1 MSRKQD
7 NELKRRFEHKMYLA
21 KERPDNLFD
30 LADCGLKE
38 IPSGT
43 FSLAKVLLKTHLL
56 LQNNALRNLDSGG
69 NLSDL
74 QHLQVLDLSSNLLQR
89 LPDKFHNFPSLQIL
103 NLSKNRLQSLP
114 PSFVKLSSLYKL
126 NLEDNALKFVPSEI
140 GALTQLVVLGLAGN
154 PFSELPDQILKLA
167 NLQELTLPVERMRF
181 PPADVCKDGV
191 DAILRFI
198 EGTRTGYNT
207 STSISESHSHV
218 SHHGPQETGCAQ
230 ASPDASFE
238 QKPQNQRLR
247 AVELERQLQEDQ
259 KGQMQLAFEANQS
272 RQKVLGQLVEDEA
285 RLHAELTAVQRKRDQ
300 DHTKLVHT
308 LLSAEDS
315 ADRLI
320 QQLLSRNEA
329 AKRQEA
335 AADLDNLK
343 MLVNRPDSS
352 FELRRQ
358 EILDAMQT
366 MLSVTDEAYRG
377 YTAQRQVAQQR
388 TLAGDVSADQEVVG
402 LLADRHEKQK
412 KLTSEIA
419 LEEEAQ
425 KAAFAKLQLKQDARA
440 QRLQR
445 DIVLIEQELCYLTKT
460 EQDRK
465 AKRTEVNQQCLNQRR
480 ADLVR
485 LLAQL
490 SKEQQTRQ
498 EELKARLKEME
509 QHRVDDQLD
518 YWLIQY
524 QRLLDNKPPE
534 LSNKLEPEV
543 EDILKLAGG
552 MDFAS
557 NLQYHRITYAVLQ
570 TMTEDDLQRIGV
582 YAAGVRRAILGAVV
596 DRIQASKLAG
606 IKLSADHTVGRIS
619 TPSAPPLIETHET
632 VPSAPSLVLARTA
645 NECCICQ
652 DAPCSVVF
660 LQCGHVCTCSAC
672 AMRVTICPLCRCY
685 ISQRIELQS

>member
-1 MSRKQD
+1 
-7 NELKRRFEHKMYLA
+7 A

-198 EGTRTGYNT
+198 AGTRTGYNT

-596 DRIQASKLAG
+596 DRIQASKLAD
-606 IKLSADHTVGRIS
+606 I
-619 TPSAPPLIETHET
+619 
-632 VPSAPSLVLARTA
+632 
-645 NECCICQ
+645 
-652 DAPCSVVF
+652 
-660 LQCGHVCTCSAC
+660 
-672 AMRVTICPLCRCY
+672 
-685 ISQRIELQS
+685 

>member
-7 NELKRRFEHKMYLA
+7 NDLKRRFEHKMYLA
-21 KERPDNLFD
+21 KERPDDLFD

-56 LQNNALRNLDSGG
+56 LQNNALRNLESGG

-89 LPDKFHNFPSLQIL
+89 LPDKFHNLSSLQIL

-114 PSFVKLSSLYKL
+114 PSFVKLSSLHKL
-126 NLEDNALKFVPSEI
+126 NLEDNAFKFVPSEI
-140 GALTQLVVLGLAGN
+140 GALPQLVVLGLAGN
-154 PFSELPDQILKLA
+154 PFSELPAQILKLT
-167 NLQELTLPVERMRF
+167 NLQQLTLPVEQMRF

-191 DAILRFI
+191 EAILRFLG
-198 EGTRTGYNT
+198 GTRTGYNT
-207 STSISESHSHV
+207 STSISESHAHV
-218 SHHGPQETGCAQ
+218 SHHKPQETGCSQ
-230 ASPDASFE
+230 VSPD
-238 QKPQNQRLR
+238 KPHNQRLR
-247 AVELERQLQEDQ
+247 AVEFERQLQEDQ
-259 KGQMQLAFEANQS
+259 KDQMQLAFEANRT

-300 DHTKLVHT
+300 DRTKLVHT

-315 ADRLI
+315 ADQLI

-388 TLAGDVSADQEVVG
+388 TLAGDVSADQKVVG

-425 KAAFAKLQLKQDARA
+425 KAAFAKLQIKQDARA

-445 DIVLIEQELCYLTKT
+445 DIVLIEQELCYLTKA

-465 AKRTEVNQQCLNQRR
+465 AKSTEVNQQCLNQRR

-509 QHRVDDQLD
+509 QHRIDDQLD

-543 EDILKLAGG
+543 EDILRLAGG
-552 MDFAS
+552 LDFAS
-557 NLQYHRITYAVLQ
+557 NFQYHRVTYTVLQ
-570 TMTEDDLQRIGV
+570 RMTEDDLQRIGV
-582 YAAGVRRAILGAVV
+582 YAAGVRRAILGAVA
-596 DRIQASKLAG
+596 DQIQASKLAD
-606 IKLSADHTVGRIS
+606 IKLSSDHTAERIS
-619 TPSAPPLIETHET
+619 APSAPPLIET
-632 VPSAPSLVLARTA
+632 VPSAPSRILARTE
-645 NECCICQ
+645 NECCVCQ
-652 DAPCSVVF
+652 DASCSVVF

-672 AMRVTICPLCRCY
+672 ANGVTVCPLCRCY